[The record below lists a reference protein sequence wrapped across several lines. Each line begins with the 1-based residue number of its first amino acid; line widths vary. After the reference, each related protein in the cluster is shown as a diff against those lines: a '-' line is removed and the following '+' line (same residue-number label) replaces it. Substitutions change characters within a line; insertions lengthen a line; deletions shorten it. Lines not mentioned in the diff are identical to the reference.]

1 MEPSEVDSPLS
12 VLLVHVWYW
21 PHLGGGNQHVEHIAR
36 QLVARG
42 HKATVWCADIPEHEE
57 KRFIR
62 DGVEVIRLSPKRIL
76 GGIDPVVSIQQL
88 EMNFDIVHLH
98 DTLPVLIRRSI
109 KRARKEKIPVV
120 TTFHNDYIKTSLS
133 GKILKRIRWALQG
146 RRTLHSSNARIA
158 LTPYYANHLKNRGVD
173 KSIDV
178 LPNGFEPVAEDAARP
193 ASLPVSFE
201 EHPLF
206 VFVGRLSEQKGLD
219 VLMDAW
225 DMLCHQGEPNACL
238 AIAGSGELDAWL
250 DKRIASSKYPDS
262 IAKLG
267 FAGAPWTICM
277 YLLAGGTGDKDF
289 HNARAHVFSNRE
301 QAEKMFIS
309 MGEIVG
315 DLLADQV
322 IHGGADAV
330 QIFDTWAGL
339 LSPEMYQ
346 KFAMPA
352 TQHAISVFK
361 QKVGDSTPLIHY
373 AKGSGHL
380 HHLIRELD
388 LNAISLDWR
397 DDLSTNR
404 AQFGNEFA
412 FQGNLDPSLLHGS
425 VEAAQQAT
433 YKVLEAAGNQPGH
446 IFNLGHGFAPSA
458 RIECVEAVLKILAGG

>member
-62 DGVEVIRLSPKRIL
+62 DGVEVIRLPPKRIL

-158 LTPYYANHLKNRGVD
+158 LTPYYANHLKNRGVH

-193 ASLPVSFE
+193 ASLPVSIE

-225 DMLCHQGEPNACL
+225 DLLCHQGEPNACL

-250 DKRIASSKYPDS
+250 DKRIDSSKYPDS

-267 FAGAPWTICM
+267 RIDDAEKRWLFEQAKGVLIPSRFEGLPTVLLEAMHAGAPTVM
-277 YLLAGGTGDKDF
+277 ADVNDLGRLVTEPNAGLSVAPGD
-289 HNARAHVFSNRE
+289 S
-301 QAEKMFIS
+301 Q
-309 MGEIVG
+309 
-315 DLLADQV
+315 DLLKAIKTLLQADDDH
-322 IHGGADAV
+322 I
-330 QIFDTWAGL
+330 
-339 LSPEMYQ
+339 
-346 KFAMPA
+346 
-352 TQHAISVFK
+352 K
-361 QKVGDSTPLIHY
+361 QWSEN
-373 AKGSGHL
+373 GHEASKPYL
-380 HHLIRELD
+380 WS
-388 LNAISLDWR
+388 NVV
-397 DDLSTNR
+397 DDLL
-404 AQFGNEFA
+404 E
-412 FQGNLDPSLLHGS
+412 
-425 VEAAQQAT
+425 V
-433 YKVLEAAGNQPGH
+433 YKRV
-446 IFNLGHGFAPSA
+446 
-458 RIECVEAVLKILAGG
+458 RT

>member
-62 DGVEVIRLSPKRIL
+62 DGVEVIRLPPKRIL
-76 GGIDPVVSIQQL
+76 GGIDPVVSVQQL

-133 GKILKRIRWALQG
+133 GKILKRIRWVLQG

-158 LTPYYANHLKNRGVD
+158 LTPYYANHLKNRGVH

-193 ASLPVSFE
+193 ASLPVSIE

-267 FAGAPWTICM
+267 RVDDAEKRWLFEQAKGVLIPSRFEGLPTVLLEAMHAGAPTVM
-277 YLLAGGTGDKDF
+277 ADVNDLGRLVTEPNAGLSVAPGD
-289 HNARAHVFSNRE
+289 S
-301 QAEKMFIS
+301 Q
-309 MGEIVG
+309 
-315 DLLADQV
+315 DLLKAIKTLLQAD
-322 IHGGADAV
+322 DD
-330 QIFDTWAGL
+330 QI
-339 LSPEMYQ
+339 
-346 KFAMPA
+346 
-352 TQHAISVFK
+352 K
-361 QKVGDSTPLIHY
+361 QWSEN
-373 AKGSGHL
+373 GHEASKPYL
-380 HHLIRELD
+380 WS
-388 LNAISLDWR
+388 NVV
-397 DDLSTNR
+397 DDLL
-404 AQFGNEFA
+404 E
-412 FQGNLDPSLLHGS
+412 
-425 VEAAQQAT
+425 V
-433 YKVLEAAGNQPGH
+433 YKRV
-446 IFNLGHGFAPSA
+446 
-458 RIECVEAVLKILAGG
+458 RT